1 MRCIKT
7 NSKQR
12 PNLWESEM
20 VLEQLQYTG
29 MLDVIQ
35 IRSKGFPFKV

>member
-1 MRCIKT
+1 
-7 NSKQR
+7 
-12 PNLWESEM
+12 M

-35 IRSKGFPFKV
+35 IRARGFPFKVSVEAMC